1 MLIREM
7 TISDADFIW
16 RHPHL
21 YTGQEVALASTVLNL
36 ADEYGLAEGEPTLE
50 EVKAERDDLQG
61 RYDCVCQQIDRLD
74 EIVAEQDAKIDS
86 LECKLADKDDAI
98 TKLAVFI
105 REKLGEMG
113 FREAVSKC
121 TDRGYLL

>member
-50 EVKAERDDLQG
+50 EVKAELDDLQDS
-61 RYDCVCQQIDRLD
+61 YDGVCQQVDRQD
-74 EIVAEQDAKIDS
+74 EIIAEQDAKIDS
-86 LECKLADKDDAI
+86 LECKLANKEDTI
-98 TKLAVFI
+98 STLYLFI
-105 REKLGEMG
+105 RDQLGLVGAKKAQE
-113 FREAVSKC
+113 RCKYWE
-121 TDRGYLL
+121 